1 VPPDVL
7 INPWWPTKRN
17 FHDASKQGASC
28 YSIFSVSDFFWG
40 YYQEEAMKN
49 RILIIALTIA
59 VLTAFSSVP
68 RANAE
73 PLTIMAIVGV
83 ATVLSIST
91 VDIVASHYEDN
102 RDQRAQHEDAEKMH
116 AKAETTEQAPSSG
129 KVEIAAR
136 QN

>member
-1 VPPDVL
+1 
-7 INPWWPTKRN
+7 
-17 FHDASKQGASC
+17 
-28 YSIFSVSDFFWG
+28 
-40 YYQEEAMKN
+40 MKN
-49 RILIIALTIA
+49 RIFIIALVIA
-59 VLTAFSSVP
+59 VLAAFSSVP

-102 RDQRAQHEDAEKMH
+102 RDQRAQHEDTEKMH
-116 AKAETTEQAPSSG
+116 AKAETTEQASSSG

>member
-1 VPPDVL
+1 
-7 INPWWPTKRN
+7 
-17 FHDASKQGASC
+17 
-28 YSIFSVSDFFWG
+28 
-40 YYQEEAMKN
+40 MKN
-49 RILIIALTIA
+49 RILIIALAIA
-59 VLTAFSSVP
+59 VLSAFSSVP

-102 RDQRAQHEDAEKMH
+102 RDQRAQHEDTEKAH
-116 AKAETTEQAPSSG
+116 TKAEATEQAPSSG